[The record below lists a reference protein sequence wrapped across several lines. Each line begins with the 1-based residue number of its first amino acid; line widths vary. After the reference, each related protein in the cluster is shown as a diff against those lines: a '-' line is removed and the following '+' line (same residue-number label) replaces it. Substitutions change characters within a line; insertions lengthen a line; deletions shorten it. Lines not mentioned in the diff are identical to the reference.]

1 MMPRKSIP
9 EPNGGHPLRNVMRL
23 VTAAA
28 GVQGAALLA
37 LPLLQR
43 WCYGPGDF
51 ADFALYS
58 QWAGLF
64 GAVATVRM
72 DLAVVKHDQDR
83 MARAAMAN
91 GLRALG
97 VTALLSGLAMLCLH
111 LGGSHMGRLSGLW
124 FWLPLGVVG
133 LGLGNLATAWLTRE
147 NRFGLVA
154 RHRGWGGVS
163 GEALRF
169 AFSGLAG
176 TGLIAGRI
184 AGQWLTAGL
193 ALRSMNGLTAADHP
207 SHEERRTAWVL
218 DRDYV
223 RYTTPANLLA
233 MGANALLI
241 LYLFEAAPKDTV
253 GQVGAAAAYLT
264 VAAGLLIR
272 GVNDVFFRLL
282 NDIADDQLMAV
293 YLRWALPLLVIASL
307 GVFALHWIPDFWVV
321 SLLGE
326 RWADLLPV
334 MCILSTWMVPW
345 VAASSLSG
353 IFPHL
358 GRQSWSLALD
368 VLHLVL
374 VAGWLAWF
382 ATSQPPIVPGDWT
395 ILKQYALVQGSFY
408 LIALVAGVIA
418 CRRAQ

>member
-1 MMPRKSIP
+1 MMPRKSNP
-9 EPNGGHPLRNVMRL
+9 DPNGGHPLRNVVRL

-64 GAVATVRM
+64 GTVATVRM
-72 DLAVVKHDQDR
+72 DLAVVKHDRDD
-83 MARAAMAN
+83 MAPAALTN

-97 VTALLSGLAMLCLH
+97 VIALVSCLAVLCLRW
-111 LGGSHMGRLSGLW
+111 GGSDMGRLSGLW

-133 LGLGNLATAWLTRE
+133 LGLGNLATAWLARE
-147 NRFGLVA
+147 NRFDLVA

-169 AFSGLAG
+169 AFNGLAG

-193 ALRSMNGLTAADHP
+193 ALRSMNGLTAADRP
-207 SHEERRTAWVL
+207 SREERRTAWAL

-282 NDIADDQLMAV
+282 NDIPASQLTAV
-293 YLRWALPLLVIASL
+293 YLRWAVPLLGIAVL
-307 GVFALHWIPDFWVV
+307 GVVVLHGVPDAWVV
-321 SLLGE
+321 SLLGP

-334 MCILSTWMVPW
+334 MCLLSTWMVPW

-368 VLHLVL
+368 VFHLVL

-382 ATSQPPIVPGDWT
+382 TTSQPPIVPGDWT
-395 ILKQYALVQGSFY
+395 ILKHYALVQGSFY

>member
-193 ALRSMNGLTAADHP
+193 ALRSMKGLTAADHP